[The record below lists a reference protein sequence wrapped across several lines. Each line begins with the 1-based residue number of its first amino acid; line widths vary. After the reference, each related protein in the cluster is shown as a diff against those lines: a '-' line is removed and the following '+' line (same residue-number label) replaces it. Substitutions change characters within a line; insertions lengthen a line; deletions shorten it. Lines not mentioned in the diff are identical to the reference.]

1 MPVTI
6 LLKCKHWK
14 DFNGASADE
23 TFDAIINVLEMYF
36 TDDDYKKKV
45 VRLVADGESLNFGKI
60 SGALTHLAKHVD
72 WNMLKV
78 HCLNHRL

>member
-6 LLKCKHWK
+6 LWKCKHWK
-14 DFNGASADE
+14 DFSGASADE

-60 SGALTHLAKHVD
+60 SGALTHLAEHVN